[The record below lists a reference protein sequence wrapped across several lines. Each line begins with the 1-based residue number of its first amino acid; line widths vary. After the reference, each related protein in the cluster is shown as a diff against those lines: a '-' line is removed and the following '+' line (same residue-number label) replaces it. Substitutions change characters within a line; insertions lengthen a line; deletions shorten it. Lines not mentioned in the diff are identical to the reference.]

1 MTPSTN
7 GRMTRH
13 TRRQAIH
20 AGIGLGTG
28 MMLNQGAM
36 RPALAQA
43 TPEASSGANDG
54 YANAAALVD
63 AAWVEDHRTD
73 PSVVVV
79 GFMPLDEFERAH
91 IPGSAQIDYPELE
104 VIDTSDASIAD
115 WRDEVGRL
123 LGDLGIT
130 PDSTVVAYDEG
141 TLFAARLWWILR
153 YLGHENVTVLN
164 GGMPAWRELGI
175 EPAAGAAGPVATPVP
190 YSGDPQPDRLAQMQE
205 VESILD
211 DSAVAI
217 VDARTPQEY
226 VDGHIP
232 GAVNLNYPLNA
243 LPDPP
248 KLWKPADELLA
259 MYEEIGVTPD
269 LYVIPYCSTGVR
281 SAVTAFTLHL
291 IGYEDVALYTG
302 SWLEWGADPDTPKAE
317 GDQA

>member
-1 MTPSTN
+1 MTQSTN
-7 GRMTRH
+7 AYATRH
-13 TRRQAIH
+13 TRRQTIH

-43 TPEASSGANDG
+43 TPEASSGANNG
-54 YANAAALVD
+54 YANAEALVD
-63 AAWVEDHRTD
+63 AAWVENNRDD

-79 GFMPLDEFERAH
+79 GFMPLDEFERGH
-91 IPGSAQIDYPELE
+91 IPGSAQIDYPALE
-104 VIDTSDASIAD
+104 VTDTSDASIAD

-175 EPAAGAAGPVATPVP
+175 EAATGPADSPAATKSYA
-190 YSGDPQPDRLAQMQE
+190 GDPHPDRLAQMQE

-211 DSAVAI
+211 DDAVAI
-217 VDARTPQEY
+217 VDARTPEEY
-226 VDGHIP
+226 VEGHIP

-259 MYEEIGVTPD
+259 MYEEVGVTPD
-269 LYVIPYCSTGVR
+269 LQVIPYCSTGVR
-281 SAVTAFTLHL
+281 SAVTIFTLHL
-291 IGYEDVALYTG
+291 IGYENIALYTG
-302 SWLEWGADPDTPKAE
+302 SWMEWGADPDTPKTE